1 MKGFDIMDLSFF
13 LSTEFLMALGAI
25 LIIDLVLA
33 GDNAIVI
40 GMAAR
45 NVPVDRQ
52 KQVILLGTAGAIG
65 TRIVATVGVVH
76 LLNLPGLLFVGG
88 VALLYISYKLLTDES
103 SHEIAPKSQFWLAVR
118 TIVIAD
124 AVMGLDNVLAVAG
137 ASNGSTLLVVLG
149 IAITVP
155 LVIWGSTFFIKAVDK
170 FPMVLTVGAIVI
182 ILTAADMITKEPF
195 LKEYLTL
202 TSLHKWGLALLFSG
216 GILGFSHYLKAE
228 QAPSSDY

>member
-1 MKGFDIMDLSFF
+1 MDLSFF

-25 LIIDLVLA
+25 LVIDLVLA

-45 NVPVDRQ
+45 NVPIEHQ

-65 TRIVATVGVVH
+65 TRIVATIGVVH
-76 LLNLPGLLFVGG
+76 LLNLPGLLFIGG
-88 VALLYISYKLLTDES
+88 IALLYIAYKLLTNKD

-118 TIVIAD
+118 TIIIAD

-137 ASNGSTLLVVLG
+137 ASKGSTLLVVLG

-155 LVIWGSTFFIKAVDK
+155 FVVWGSTFFIKVVDK
-170 FPMVLTVGAIVI
+170 FPLVLTIGALII

-195 LKEYLTL
+195 LKDYLTL
-202 TSLHKWGLALLFSG
+202 TSWHKWGLAGLFSVV
-216 GILGFSHYLKAE
+216 ILGLSHYLKIN
-228 QAPSSDY
+228 QISPSEF